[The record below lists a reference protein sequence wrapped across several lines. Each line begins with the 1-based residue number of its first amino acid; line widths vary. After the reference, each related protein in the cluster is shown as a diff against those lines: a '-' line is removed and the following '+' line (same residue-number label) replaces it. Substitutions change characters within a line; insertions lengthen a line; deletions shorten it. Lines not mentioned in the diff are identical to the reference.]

1 MTINIAGFVVA
12 FLVLIAWIVYQELS
26 WRERHAAIVDHYEKR
41 LEVEI
46 DLAYK
51 RGLAEGAAKVRSF
64 TFKTYKKTGMFKLRT
79 QQLYLSVTF
88 FGDELKYLA
97 GDVADIEKFQIPPEI
112 QKAIQ
117 ASKFL
122 IGGQ

>member
-1 MTINIAGFVVA
+1 MNIAGFVVA

-26 WRERHAAIVDHYEKR
+26 WRDRHAAIVDHYEKR
-41 LEVEI
+41 LLSEVE
-46 DLAYK
+46 LAYK
-51 RGLAEGAAKVRSF
+51 RGLAEGAAKVKSF
-64 TFKTYKKTGMFKLRT
+64 TFKAYKKTGMFKLRK

-97 GDVADIEKFQIPPEI
+97 GDVSDIEKFQIPPEI

-122 IGGQ
+122 VGGS